1 MVTRVS
7 RRRKRVS
14 KRRKQSG
21 GKRKV
26 SRRRRRSSKKKY
38 RRRSRRRRQRGGDK
52 IEKCKQ
58 LLKKKGFTVLKP
70 DSDMIVSIRRDR
82 QGARS
87 QKQPKVLTRGQQE
100 AIERSLAFEAPPHA
114 ARGEP
119 VRWQP
124 PKSYSSTS
132 SSRSSRPAFSV
143 EASGSMI

>member
-21 GKRKV
+21 GKIKV
-26 SRRRRRSSKKKY
+26 SRRRRRSSKKKS

-58 LLKKKGFTVLKP
+58 LLKKKGYTVLKP

-100 AIERSLAFEAPPHA
+100 AIERSRG
-114 ARGEP
+114 RGEP
-119 VRWQP
+119 ARWQP

-143 EASGSMI
+143 EASGSVI